1 MPNTSNDSAPVDY
14 VKYFTDQLPHDLARL
29 AALRD
34 ELAIRQGS
42 IDAVKQTVELKEQ
55 AAKALADAKAEAAAL
70 MAEAKEAVAKVK
82 EQKRTLDERE
92 KILDVRVKDFETGMA
107 KRSADADTRDARL
120 AGRES
125 DLAKWQETLTAAD
138 AKLKNDRDALDAR
151 VKAFQAKV
159 AALTA

>member
-29 AALRD
+29 ATLRD

-55 AAKALADAKAEAAAL
+55 AAKALADAKAEAAAML
-70 MAEAKEAVAKVK
+70 AEAKETTAKAK

-107 KRSADADTRDARL
+107 KRSADADARDFRL
-120 AGRES
+120 AVRES
-125 DLAKWQETLTAAD
+125 DLTKWQETLTAAD
-138 AKLKNDRDALDAR
+138 AKLKQDREALDAR